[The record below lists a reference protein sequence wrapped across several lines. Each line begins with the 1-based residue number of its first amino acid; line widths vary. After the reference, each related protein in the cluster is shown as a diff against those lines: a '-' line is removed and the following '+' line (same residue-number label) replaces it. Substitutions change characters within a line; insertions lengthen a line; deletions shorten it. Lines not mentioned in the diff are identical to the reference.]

1 MKLLIAAIIITTLVP
16 EIAVSQDSLVQNLLF
31 TPVYKKKD
39 VFGEEDF
46 SPRKEKSFYLYRNC
60 VYTINPTYGG
70 RRIVRITDIRNDS
83 IYYESYT
90 KHTVVGMYRDTIFRI
105 HPSEIGSISR
115 SNTAGKEIF
124 TTIYLSKY
132 RQTFTLDKAPKQFP
146 SRTAIMQN
154 ADSMGTEEVALLPY
168 FSDHGI
174 DLLFEKCGEFF
185 YYDSTSTLD
194 CNTGRHL
201 FPPPSAH
208 IQRRDVIWFTP
219 SNASFISGVNLGLQ
233 TLGLNEG
240 DSLTISG
247 VNLSAD
253 VLSAVFTMY
262 VLFGTP
268 KSTRKLA
275 EMSDTIPWDE
285 MKESI
290 KGVSLSGGGLV
301 GNADMRGVA
310 INGLLCYVTRSRG
323 LNITGLRNESARFEG
338 VVVSGLINK
347 NVEGRGV
354 QIGLVNRCKHLR
366 GFQFGLW
373 NENSKRSLPF
383 INWDFD

>member
-1 MKLLIAAIIITTLVP
+1 MKILIAALIFTTLLP
-16 EIAVSQDSLVQNLLF
+16 EMVLSQDSLVQNLF
-31 TPVYKKKD
+31 FSPFYQKQD
-39 VFGEEDF
+39 VFGADDF
-46 SPRKEKSFYLYRNC
+46 SPRKQKSFYLYRNC

-90 KHTVVGMYRDTIFRI
+90 KHTVVGMYKDTIFRI
-105 HPSEIGSISR
+105 HPGEIGSISR

-124 TTIYLSKY
+124 TTIYLAKF
-132 RQTFTLDKAPKQFP
+132 RRTFTLDKEPKKFP
-146 SRTAIMQN
+146 SRTAAIRS
-154 ADSMGTEEVALLPY
+154 ADSARTEVVTLIPY

-174 DLLFEKCGEFF
+174 DTLFEKCGVLF
-185 YYDSTSTLD
+185 YYDTAAILD
-194 CNTGRHL
+194 CNAGRYL
-201 FPPPSAH
+201 MPPPPVH
-208 IQRRDVIWFTP
+208 TKRRDVIWFTP
-219 SNASFISGVNLGLQ
+219 SNARFISGVNIGLQ

-253 VLSAVFTMY
+253 VLSAIGTMY

-268 KSTRKLA
+268 KSPRKLA
-275 EMSDTIPWDE
+275 ELPDTIPWNE
-285 MKESI
+285 MKERI
-290 KGVSLSGGGLV
+290 NGFSLSGGGLI
-301 GNADMRGVA
+301 GDADMRGVA
-310 INGLLCYVTRSRG
+310 INGLLCYVTRTRG
-323 LNITGLRNESARFEG
+323 VSITGLRNESARFEG
-338 VVVSGLINK
+338 VVISGMINK

-373 NENSKRSLPF
+373 NENSKRSLPLV
-383 INWDFD
+383 NWDFD